1 MEFRILGAL
10 EVWVEGGPVRLGGR
24 LQRALLA
31 MLVVHADRV
40 VPVARLVDAVW
51 DETPPATA
59 ERQIRNMVGLLR
71 RRLDPRPGQES
82 PIVTDG
88 PGYSL
93 RTDRAR
99 VDARDFASQVA
110 GAAGQGAAEVAHL
123 RAALALWRGP
133 ALDGLPGRALAAV
146 AAGLEEQ
153 RMSALERLFERELD
167 AGRHREIVPEL
178 TGLVAEF
185 PLRDHLVRHLL
196 TALARTGRH
205 TDGLEAYR
213 RHAARLAED
222 LGLDPAPELQVLQQA
237 LLHPPCPSA
246 THPGPSHPGP
256 SHPGPSHP
264 EPPHPEPP
272 PPSPPPPGPPRPA
285 QLPSD
290 LPVFVGRARHLRTMD
305 TRLTGT
311 RTETE
316 TGAETATEP
325 GTGPVAPGTGPPPA
339 AVTVITGI
347 PGVGKSALAVRW
359 AHLARDRFPDG
370 QLFADLHGWSPTGPR
385 APHAVLGAFLR
396 ALGVA
401 TEQIPAQL
409 DEAAA
414 LYRSLLAGRR
424 VLIVLDDARSAR
436 QVRPLL
442 PGTGGCVAVVTSRD
456 RLTGLVVREAAHR
469 IELDDFTPAEGQ
481 ALLARVLGA
490 GRTAAR
496 RSAGTRLLEACGH
509 LPLALGIAA
518 AHLRD
523 RPHHDIEDFATE
535 LSAAG
540 DRLDVL
546 DAGGDGDDQSSLRAA
561 FDLSYRALDPAA
573 RRLFRLLGFG
583 PAVDLTASSAAAL
596 SALDAT
602 ECARLLHRLAAAH
615 LVTERSAGRYRF
627 HDLLR
632 LFAAE
637 QARREE
643 SEQARQLALRRWY
656 AWCLRHADA
665 AARVLA
671 PGRPRVPPGPPPEGL
686 RTAVFTGPGQAVQW
700 CDDQRTNLLATV
712 HHAFEHGHDET
723 AWKLPALLWGYLH
736 RSAPHVERVAL
747 GRTAAAAARRLND
760 PVAQG
765 RSLNDLGHA
774 WSALGD
780 LPAARRHYRQAL
792 DLVRPAGARP
802 VEGQVLANL
811 GACHFFSG
819 RHADAADAFEQAL
832 ALLPGEGPGADRWTI
847 SLCETSLAGTYLFL
861 GRHADAQAQAD
872 RVLTRD
878 GSVLGG
884 PMECSL
890 RNVLGL
896 ARFVLGE
903 PHEAVAHYER
913 ALAVGSRLTGYDDQ
927 RANSLVGLAAAWQ
940 ALGRTDRSL
949 RAWEAAL
956 ALYRDLPP
964 HYLTAVLDLLAP
976 FGFTPPADRAASARR
991 PPGPRTVTVAGP

>member
-10 EVWVEGGPVRLGGR
+10 EVRAEGAPVRLGGP

-31 MLVVHADRV
+31 VLVVHADRV

-71 RRLDPRPGQES
+71 RALDPRPGRAS
-82 PIVTDG
+82 RIVTDG
-88 PGYSL
+88 PGYRL
-93 RTDRAR
+93 GTEGAR
-99 VDARDFASQVA
+99 VDAREFASRVA
-110 GAAGQGAAEVAHL
+110 GAAGRGAGEAAQL
-123 RAALALWRGP
+123 RAALSLWRGP
-133 ALDGLPGRALAAV
+133 ALDGLPGRVLAAA

-153 RMSALERLFERELD
+153 RLSALERLFERELD
-167 AGRHREIVPEL
+167 AGRHQEVVPEL

-185 PLRDHLVRHLL
+185 PLRDRLVRHLL

-205 TDGLEAYR
+205 ADGLEAYR

-222 LGLDPAPELQVLQQA
+222 LGLDPAPDLQALQQA
-237 LLHPPCPSA
+237 LLRPSRPSA
-246 THPGPSHPGP
+246 
-256 SHPGPSHP
+256 
-264 EPPHPEPP
+264 PP
-272 PPSPPPPGPPRPA
+272 PGLVPTALSPSELLPPDPSLPDPSLPDPSPPDSSPPGPRPA
-285 QLPSD
+285 QLPAD
-290 LPVFVGRARHLRTMD
+290 LPVFVGRVHHLRTMD
-305 TRLTGT
+305 THLTGPGPG
-311 RTETE
+311 R
-316 TGAETATEP
+316 P
-325 GTGPVAPGTGPPPA
+325 GTGPAPA

-396 ALGVA
+396 ALGVG

-409 DEAAA
+409 DDAAA

-424 VLIVLDDARSAR
+424 VLIVLDDARSPG

-456 RLTGLVVREAAHR
+456 RLTGLVVREGAHR
-469 IELDDFTPAEGQ
+469 IQLDDFTPAEGQ
-481 ALLARVLGA
+481 ALLTRVLGA
-490 GRTAAR
+490 DRITAR
-496 RSAGTRLLEACGH
+496 RSAGTRLLAACGH

-523 RPHHDIEDFATE
+523 RPHHDVEAFATE

-540 DRLDVL
+540 DRLDLL
-546 DAGGDGDDQSSLRAA
+546 DAEGDDRSSLRAA

-573 RRLFRLLGFG
+573 RRLFRLLGLS
-583 PAVDLTASSAAAL
+583 PVVDLTAPAAAAVGAL
-596 SALDAT
+596 STT

-637 QARREE
+637 QARRQE
-643 SEQARQLALRRWY
+643 SEETRQLALRRWY
-656 AWCLRHADA
+656 AWCLRHAEV

-671 PGRPRVPPGPPPEGL
+671 PGRPTVAPAPPPDGL
-686 RTAVFTGPGQAVQW
+686 RTDDFTSPGQAVQW
-700 CDDQRTNLLATV
+700 CDDQRANLLATV
-712 HHAFEHGHDET
+712 HHAFEHGHDEA
-723 AWKLPALLWGYLH
+723 AWQLHALLWGYLH

-774 WSALGD
+774 WTALGD
-780 LPAARRHYRQAL
+780 LASARRYYRQAL
-792 DLVRPAGARP
+792 DLVRPAGAP
-802 VEGQVLANL
+802 SVEGQVLANL

-819 RHADAADAFEQAL
+819 RYAEAADAFERAL
-832 ALLPGEGPGADRWTI
+832 GLLPGEGPGADHWTI

-861 GRHADAQAQAD
+861 GRYADAQARAE
-872 RVLTRD
+872 RVLARE
-878 GSVLGG
+878 GRVHGG

-890 RNVLGL
+890 RNVLGF
-896 ARFVLGE
+896 AGYVLGR
-903 PHEAVAHYER
+903 PREAVGHYEQ

-927 RANSLVGLAAAWQ
+927 RANSLVGLAAAWR
-940 ALGRTDRSL
+940 ALGREDESL

-964 HYLTAVLDLLAP
+964 HYLTVVLDLLAP
-976 FGFTPPADRAASARR
+976 FGFTPPAEAVAAGPRPPEPRAATL
-991 PPGPRTVTVAGP
+991 PGPRGEPVA